1 MDAPAKPKRRGR
13 AKTQAAPSKRDV
25 NYRQLRNPFPVMSV
39 FSDDEAANMHET
51 ALRMLEELG
60 MRVLLPEARAIFAAG
75 GARVTDDD
83 MVHIGRDMVEAALA
97 TAPKSIRCRAGAAH
111 RDVVLE
117 LGAIA
122 FQPGAGA
129 PHATDL
135 RRGRRPGSG
144 SDFSDYTRLAHHFDV
159 FQMMSPSVEPQ
170 DVPTQLRHYFTT
182 RTQVALTDKFPFLF
196 ARGTPQALDNFE
208 MLRIARGV
216 DEDTFKAGIYTY
228 TIINTNSPTHAGCAD
243 GAGSDRLRAARAA
256 QHRDALHAHGGHGAD
271 HGGGR
276 DHAEPRGMPRR
287 DHADATGQARRAC
300 LLRHLHLECGHEIGR
315 TRLRHANAFP
325 GLARGRA
332 DGADAGPALALGG
345 GVGIEHQRRAGRE

>member
-1 MDAPAKPKRRGR
+1 
-13 AKTQAAPSKRDV
+13 
-25 NYRQLRNPFPVMSV
+25 MSV

-97 TAPKSIRCRAGAAH
+97 TAPKSIHCRAGAAH

-196 ARGTPQALDNFE
+196 ARGTPQSLDIFE
-208 MLRIARGV
+208 MMRDCAGSV
-216 DEDTFKAGIYTY
+216 DEEFQGD
-228 TIINTNSPTHAGCAD
+228 N
-243 GAGSDRLRAARAA
+243 L
-256 QHRDALHAHGGHGAD
+256 
-271 HGGGR
+271 
-276 DHAEPRGMPRR
+276 
-287 DHADATGQARRAC
+287 
-300 LLRHLHLECGHEIGR
+300 HLHDHQHQLA
-315 TRLRHANAFP
+315 HASWTSRWR
-325 GLARGRA
+325 RG
-332 DGADAGPALALGG
+332 
-345 GVGIEHQRRAGRE
+345 